1 MWLITPIG
9 FFSIVQKSDDKTAD
23 SLTIRARVRSDL
35 VALQELYLP
44 GLGPIQESAN
54 TDYRYRAKASRNDV
68 AAAVAHFVRG
78 LDYGNFKS
86 EVAKTQGQKRSSLY
100 HNVWDVLYKL
110 QFDPGYEVQSE
121 TADSYGGVVVSGGR
135 RVLLRQPTNQ
145 HGGYAW
151 TFAKTEA
158 KSGETLREAAIR
170 AVREK
175 TGYDAQIRVSMPG
188 LFKGAA
194 SSTNYFLMDA
204 GHPPAKPNW
213 QTTALRWV
221 EFDEAR
227 DLIRQS
233 PLVEGRDRDLAILD
247 AVQKAANIIPYKEHA
262 NVQPEDW
269 RNLQAMSER
278 HVVLHPAMKFSA
290 EEMAKIR
297 RGFYPT
303 EMEQKWFIYFTGT
316 RLRLHRSWTGYLCFD
331 VGFVFDADGCATV
344 TDVVVSREVH
354 GPDYRYSD
362 DADLKLLEEVI
373 HYHLLEP
380 LLEPEVDG
388 MVKAM
393 MQAMKPNYLGSPE
406 VVSGLVQ
413 EVFDAVVKRLAEE
426 ATQEDVMSAVV
437 KVIAAFTDDSSG
449 YTRLP
454 WNSAQSM
461 GVAIWK
467 YLAPAETSSGNE
479 SLSEILWA
487 GLSKLVAALEKML
500 AGFMLDPAANWEEH
514 GLLQLNA
521 MRQFVVTVLL
531 GTNSVFHGDKT
542 LKDYTWQPVPK
553 DVQIVLHVGCEGGS
567 IRLLGLSNAQAWQFR
582 VEANESLEVYML
594 EENSLSLDDGPS
606 SDDEQAWGISWRRAL
621 KRMDKY
627 QWTQLYPMAVH
638 PEFAKMVKAALKT
651 REKNGVSFDWG
662 QWNAVLNV

>member
-9 FFSIVQKSDDKTAD
+9 FFSIVQKSGDKATD
-23 SLTIRARVRSDL
+23 TLTIRAHVRSDL

-44 GLGPIQESAN
+44 GLGPVQESSN
-54 TDYRYRAKASRNDV
+54 TDYRYRAKASRNEV

-78 LDYGNFKS
+78 LDYGNVKS
-86 EVAKTQGQKRSSLY
+86 AVAKTQGQKRSSLY
-100 HNVWDVLYKL
+100 HTVWDVLHKL
-110 QFDPGYEVQSE
+110 QFDPGYEVQSAS
-121 TADSYGGVVVSGGR
+121 ADSFGGVVVSGGS
-135 RVLLRQPTNQ
+135 RVLMRQPTNQ

-151 TFAKTEA
+151 TFSKTEA
-158 KSGETLREAAIR
+158 KPGETPREAAIR

-188 LFKGAA
+188 LFKGSA

-213 QTTALRWV
+213 QTSALRWV
-221 EFDEAR
+221 KFDEAR

-233 PLVEGRDRDLAILD
+233 PSAEGRDRDLAILD
-247 AVQKAANIIPYKEHA
+247 ASQKAANIISYKEHA

-269 RNLQAMSER
+269 SSLRAMSER
-278 HVVLHPAMKFSA
+278 HVILYPAMQFSA
-290 EEMAKIR
+290 EEMTKIR

-303 EMEQKWFIYFTGT
+303 VMEQKWFIYFTGT
-316 RLRLHRSWTGYLCFD
+316 RLRLHRSWTGILYFD
-331 VGFVFDADGCATV
+331 VGFVFNADRGATV

-354 GPDYRYSD
+354 DPAYRYSD
-362 DADLKLLEEVI
+362 EADLKLLDEVI
-373 HYHLLEP
+373 RYHLLAP

-388 MVKAM
+388 MVKAI

-413 EVFDAVVKRLAEE
+413 KVLDAVVRRFAKE

-437 KVIAAFTDDSSG
+437 KAIAAFTDDSSG

-461 GVAIWK
+461 GVSIWK
-467 YLAPAETSSGNE
+467 YLAPAETNSGNE

-487 GLSKLVAALEKML
+487 GLSKLVVALEKVL
-500 AGFMLDPAANWEEH
+500 SGFMLDPAANWEEH
-514 GLLQLNA
+514 VLPQLNA
-521 MRQFVVTVLL
+521 IHQFVVTVLL
-531 GTNSVFHGDKT
+531 GTNSVFYGDKT
-542 LKDYTWQPVPK
+542 LEDYTWQPVAQNI
-553 DVQIVLHVGCEGGS
+553 QIVLHAGCEGGS
-567 IRLLGLSNAQAWQFR
+567 IRLVGLSNGQTWQFR
-582 VEANESLEVYML
+582 VEIDESLGVSML
-594 EENSLSLDDGPS
+594 EQDALSLE
-606 SDDEQAWGISWRRAL
+606 DEQAWGISWRRAL
-621 KRMDKY
+621 KRLDKY
-627 QWTQLYPMAVH
+627 QWTQLFPLAVH
-638 PEFAKMVKAALKT
+638 PEFAEKVKAALKT

-662 QWNAVLNV
+662 LWNAVLNS